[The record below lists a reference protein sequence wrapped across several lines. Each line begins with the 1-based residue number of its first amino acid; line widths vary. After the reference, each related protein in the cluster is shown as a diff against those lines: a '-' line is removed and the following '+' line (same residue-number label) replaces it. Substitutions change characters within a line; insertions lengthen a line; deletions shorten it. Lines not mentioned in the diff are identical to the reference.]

1 MMKRSLLGVLALSA
15 TVISTPSYAFLNF
28 GKSDDSITNTLNG
41 VFNQVKA
48 TSKLTSNIS
57 QQLNVE
63 PKQAAGGAGALLA
76 LAQNKLGMQNKQ
88 ELNQLVPGIDK
99 LTNLNI
105 GGNSKLG
112 SNINS
117 FSQLNAIFT
126 KLGLDPA
133 MISQFAPIV
142 LQYLTQHN
150 ASNSLIDSLSG
161 LWKSKA

>member
-1 MMKRSLLGVLALSA
+1 MMKRSLVSVLAISA
-15 TVISTPSYAFLNF
+15 TLISAPSHAFLNF
-28 GKSDDSITNTLNG
+28 GNSDDSITKTLNG
-41 VFNQVKA
+41 ALNQVKA
-48 TSKLTSNIS
+48 TSQLTSNIS
-57 QQLNVE
+57 QQLDVK

-99 LTNLNI
+99 LTNLNL
-105 GGNSKLG
+105 GGSSKLG

-117 FSQLNAIFT
+117 LSQVNAIFT

-133 MISQFAPIV
+133 MISQFVPIV

-161 LWKSKA
+161 LWGSNS